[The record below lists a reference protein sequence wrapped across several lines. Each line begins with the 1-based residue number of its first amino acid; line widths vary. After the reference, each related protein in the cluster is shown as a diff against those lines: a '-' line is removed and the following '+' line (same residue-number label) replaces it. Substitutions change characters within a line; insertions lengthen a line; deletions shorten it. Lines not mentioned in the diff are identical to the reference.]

1 MRGLHGCTK
10 LRENRSHVIAEIR
23 MICDLCEPANL
34 VVYSSAADG
43 VLDHPLELGISVHV
57 YAPDSFRRSA
67 FRKAS

>member
-1 MRGLHGCTK
+1 M
-10 LRENRSHVIAEIR
+10 IAEIR

-34 VVYSSAADG
+34 VVYGSAAYG
-43 VLDHPLELGISVHV
+43 VLDHPLELGIPVHV